1 MYITNM
7 IRRKIYE
14 TRKERVREGKEERF
28 KRRNSCGGWRGDAF
42 PPPILKITPPS
53 FFRVIC

>member
-28 KRRNSCGGWRGDAF
+28 KRRNSCGGGRGDAF
-42 PPPILKITPPS
+42 PPPPPAAKVQKI
-53 FFRVIC
+53 FRL